1 MMSDTVGIISKA
13 IETSLDRRLVRRVM
27 VEPSVDSEGDAA
39 LDVTIVLDDSDPSG
53 TEAITILVAIRDA
66 LSAAGDERFPIIEY
80 TTEDELALDDGA
92 EA

>member
-1 MMSDTVGIISKA
+1 MQDTIDIVTKA
-13 IETSLDRRLVRRVM
+13 IAATLDRKLVRRLI

-39 LDVTIVLDDSDPSG
+39 LDVTIVLDHRDLSG
-53 TEAITILVAIRDA
+53 AEAIEVLLNIKDA

-80 TTEDELALDDGA
+80 ATEDELALDDGT

>member
-1 MMSDTVGIISKA
+1 MSDTVGIISKA

-39 LDVTIVLDDSDPSG
+39 LDVTIVLDDSDPFG

>member
-1 MMSDTVGIISKA
+1 MSDTVGIISKA

-27 VEPSVDSEGDAA
+27 VEPSVDSEGDPA

-53 TEAITILVAIRDA
+53 TEAITILVAIKDA